1 MDLEGLAKA
10 NLLTGDDATNVGA
23 CSKPDGTALVTATV
37 AAIEFDKTKTGK
49 KCVLI
54 VYKADTTKKA
64 TLTLPKDFGGVSC
77 FIRIFLDLVQF

>member
-10 NLLTGDDATNVGA
+10 NLLTGDDVGA

-64 TLTLPKDFGGVSC
+64 TLTLPKDFGGVS
-77 FIRIFLDLVQF
+77 

>member
-10 NLLTGDDATNVGA
+10 NLLTGDNIGA
-23 CSKPDGTALVTATV
+23 CSKPDGTALVTASE
-37 AAIEFDKTKTGK
+37 ASFAFDKTKTGK

-54 VYKADTTKKA
+54 VFKKDTKKKA

>member
-1 MDLEGLAKA
+1 MEKLAEA
-10 NLLTGDDATNVGA
+10 NILDGDNIDA
-23 CSKPDGTALVTATV
+23 CKDGGDGKSLVKATV
-37 AAIEFDKTKTGK
+37 AKIAFDDSKTNK